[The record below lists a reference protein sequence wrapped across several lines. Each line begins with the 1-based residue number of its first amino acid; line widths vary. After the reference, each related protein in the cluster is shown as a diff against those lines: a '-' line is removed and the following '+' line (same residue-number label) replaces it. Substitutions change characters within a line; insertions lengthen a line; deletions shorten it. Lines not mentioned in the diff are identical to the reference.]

1 MLHCKWGQRRGGKLR
16 LFDTLQ
22 AKRLRGGDNLQR
34 VASSSSSCKRNRSKI
49 NFPFHRQCNKECVC
63 VRVFACECVCGVCV

>member
-1 MLHCKWGQRRGGKLR
+1 MLHCKARRGGKLR

-34 VASSSSSCKRNRSKI
+34 VASSSSCKRI
-49 NFPFHRQCNKECVC
+49 V
-63 VRVFACECVCGVCV
+63 